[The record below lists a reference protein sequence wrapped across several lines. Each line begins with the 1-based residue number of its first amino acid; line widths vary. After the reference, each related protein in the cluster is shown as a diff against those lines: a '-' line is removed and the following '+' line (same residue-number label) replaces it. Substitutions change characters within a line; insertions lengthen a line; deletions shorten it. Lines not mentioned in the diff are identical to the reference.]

1 MTEKDNVDS
10 VGLHIL
16 KDELWNQYN
25 NKNKYKNK
33 VMLQ

>member
-16 KDELWNQYN
+16 KDELWNKYN
-25 NKNKYKNK
+25 KKKK
-33 VMLQ
+33 KKKKK